1 VQLTVTAPPDAL
13 NHVSKFVAVA
23 DWPKRIAPGPDHS
36 YPHTDA
42 EQAARS
48 FFYACS
54 IEDIEGATRLLALGV
69 LAQLKGTNFSAHGV
83 LGEEKDAELVR
94 QLRGSW
100 EGKEA
105 AVRRLVQAW
114 NRFPL
119 RRLQMEG
126 KFSISFGPRYYAS
139 AAFEGAPQD
148 WVELSFVPER
158 RMTGTKDDSGPE
170 GPLLID
176 TLPPWFGQRQ
186 AGLKASQPPPGKPT
200 AN

>member
-1 VQLTVTAPPDAL
+1 
-13 NHVSKFVAVA
+13 
-23 DWPKRIAPGPDHS
+23 
-36 YPHTDA
+36 
-42 EQAARS
+42 
-48 FFYACS
+48 
-54 IEDIEGATRLLALGV
+54 
-69 LAQLKGTNFSAHGV
+69 
-83 LGEEKDAELVR
+83 
-94 QLRGSW
+94 
-100 EGKEA
+100 
-105 AVRRLVQAW
+105 
-114 NRFPL
+114 
-119 RRLQMEG
+119 MEG